1 MSTFFRNEWKRGK
14 CLLPIL
20 SGQNVDSSLPFFVN
34 VRIIIP
40 LRFSTMTRY
49 IFSFARELL
58 CVAYTLGKS
67 CVRSTII
74 MTTKITPIIQRTLT
88 IRRHLRKLSHFK
100 HVTCRAKT
108 LLFSDFMAGDILFKK
123 LQSHKNGTFC

>member
-1 MSTFFRNEWKRGK
+1 MRLNFCTMSENVYYFVRTKHWFLSLFFLVNFRINKSRYVFQPWLYIF
-14 CLLPIL
+14 LLPE
-20 SGQNVDSSLPFFVN
+20 S
-34 VRIIIP
+34 
-40 LRFSTMTRY
+40 LRFSVKPT
-49 IFSFARELL
+49 
-58 CVAYTLGKS
+58 C
-67 CVRSTII
+67 STII

-123 LQSHKNGTFC
+123 LQSHKNGTFCQWYYS

>member
-49 IFSFARELL
+49 IFSCCQRAAMCCL
-58 CVAYTLGKS
+58 YTKS